1 MNKFRRIGAMVLA
14 TVAATG
20 MAMTATSAP
29 AAAAPQRDQGP
40 KAVWPFL
47 TQNEQSAQRQS
58 LWFKTD
64 RTACNFK
71 LWFDSGRGVSVSYP
85 GNGRFTSLN
94 RDANLWRGETDYAS
108 FWVRTGPTMQTGW
121 RFLKAHI
128 VYDNCRFGQNR
139 RIEHKTQDVVLTV
152 RNTNGRPNG
161 GQDGRPNGGQDGRPN
176 GGPNGGG
183 RPNR

>member
-20 MAMTATSAP
+20 MAMTASTAP
-29 AAAAPQRDQGP
+29 AGAKPRDEGP

-47 TQNEQSAQRQS
+47 SQNEQSVQRQS

-71 LWFDSGRGVSVSYP
+71 LWFDEGRGVDVSYP
-85 GNGRFTSLN
+85 RNGRFTSLN
-94 RDANLWRGETDYAS
+94 DDANLWRGEADYAS

-128 VYDNCRFGQNR
+128 IYDNCRFGQSR
-139 RIEHKTQDVVLTV
+139 RVEHKTQDVILTV

-161 GQDGRPNGGQDGRPN
+161 GGQDGRPNGGGQDGRPN
-176 GGPNGGG
+176 GGGG